1 MMMELHG
8 KNLIGSQESALGNH
22 NIRGYDP
29 KVGHDLEPAYA
40 EATPEEIAQAC
51 ELAAED
57 FAEYRQA
64 GAEKVAEFLDAI
76 ATNILELGDDL
87 IERASQ
93 ESGLPKERISGER
106 GRTVGQ
112 LRMFAA
118 VVLEG
123 SWVDARID
131 PAIPDRKPLPRPDL
145 RRMLIPMG
153 PVAIW
158 GASNFP
164 LAFSVAGGD
173 TATAFASRNPVVFKA
188 HPAHPGTSELVGRA
202 IAQAVRSCGLPEGT
216 FSLLHGAKPET
227 SQALIGH
234 PAIEAGAFT
243 GSLKAGRALFD
254 AASKRPVPIPFY
266 AEMGSVNPVFVLPR
280 ALKERGE
287 TIAQGLKNSVTMGVG
302 QFCTNPGVVA
312 AQRGDDL
319 ERMTAKLRDLVEAEP
334 PGTML
339 YPAILRGYQ
348 AGVGQ
353 RRELPAVE
361 STSTKQITS
370 EERTEAG
377 AVLFETDAES
387 FLDHEILRQ
396 ELFGPST
403 VIVSAGTPNELAA
416 IARAM
421 EGSLTAT
428 VHGTPEDIS
437 EYRRLIAV
445 LETKVGRL
453 LFNGYPTGVEVAP
466 AMNHGGP
473 YPATGDPKF
482 TSVGTAA
489 IYRFVRPIC
498 YQNAPPEILPPELQD
513 GNPKG
518 IWRMFDGTLGK
529 A

>member
-1 MMMELHG
+1 MELHG
-8 KNLIGSQESALGNH
+8 KNLIGWTESALGGH
-22 NIRGYDP
+22 SICGYDP
-29 KVGHDLEPAYA
+29 KAGRSLEPVYA
-40 EATPEEIAQAC
+40 EATAEEIERAC
-51 ELAAED
+51 DLAAEA
-57 FAEYRQA
+57 FAGYRTA
-64 GAEKVAEFLDAI
+64 TAEQVAAFLEAV
-76 ATNILELGDDL
+76 ATNILGWGDGL

-93 ESGLPKERISGER
+93 ESGLPKDRITGER

-118 VVLEG
+118 LVLEG

-131 PAIPDRKPLPRPDL
+131 PALPDRKPLPRPDL
-145 RRMLIPMG
+145 RRMLIPIG
-153 PVAIW
+153 PVAVW

-173 TATAFASRNPVVFKA
+173 TASAFAARNPVVFKA
-188 HPAHPGTSELVGRA
+188 HPAHPGTSEMVGRA
-202 IAQAVRSCGLPEGT
+202 IVEAARACGLPGGT

-227 SQALIGH
+227 SQALVRH
-234 PAIEAGAFT
+234 PAIQAGAFT
-243 GSLKAGRALFD
+243 GSLRAGRALFE
-254 AASKRPVPIPFY
+254 AASQRTAPIPFY
-266 AEMGSVNPVFVLPR
+266 AEMGSVNPVFVLPG

-287 TIAQGLKNSVTMGVG
+287 TIAQGLKNSVTLGVG

-312 AQRGDDL
+312 GQRGGDL
-319 ERMTAKLRDLVEAEP
+319 ERMTAKLRKLIEAET

-339 YPAILRGYQ
+339 YPAILRAYQ
-348 AGVGQ
+348 TGVGQ
-353 RRELPAVE
+353 RRELPAVQ
-361 STSTKQITS
+361 STTSSQPTS
-370 EERTEAG
+370 EEATEA
-377 AVLFETDAES
+377 AAALFETDAES
-387 FLDHEILRQ
+387 FLKQETLRQ

-403 VIVSAGTPNELAA
+403 VIVSAGTPSELEA
-416 IARAM
+416 IARTM

-428 VHGTPEDIS
+428 VHATPQDIS
-437 EYRRLIAV
+437 EYRGLISV

-473 YPATGDPKF
+473 YPATADPKF

-498 YQNAPPEILPPELQD
+498 YQNAPPEVLPAELLD
-513 GNPKG
+513 GNPRG